1 LIGFIKISGLFCY
14 PFSTPFSE
22 KGIFANKNKKM
33 LKRLISFLFIF
44 TLCFSVK
51 VSGQNALK
59 FEHITVN
66 EGLAHSDAMAVLRDH
81 NGFVWIGTNKGIDR
95 YDGYEIKNYS
105 LPNRNINGQYT
116 NRILNLH
123 SGKNKRFW
131 VVPEAQGVYY
141 FDEETDGFKS
151 LAEKSTN
158 QKNTDLL
165 NSLTARSIC
174 ETPNGDLIIGTSLH
188 GVFCVTFNKK
198 GAIEKIQNL
207 SLTAGNANT
216 LVFSIMAE
224 KNGKIWIGTVGNGL
238 WTMEK
243 SGDSYFAK
251 PFKEFPDKIIRGI
264 IQDRESTIWVASESS
279 IVKISKASGQYNLN
293 YIDRKFPNITT
304 LFEDTYRRVWV
315 GTRNGLFLIDPTSD
329 KAAPHIEHF
338 IPDSKDPASINYH
351 LIHQI
356 TQDNFNNL
364 WIAASAGG
372 LNKVNLVPKPFFNL
386 QKEVGGLPNDYTN
399 SICMDKDE
407 DVVWIGT
414 RNGFSRFE
422 INTKKI
428 TSFLEVKNLQTT
440 PNVDV
445 SSLYDDGNGT
455 LWITTRTHGIY
466 LLNKK
471 SFALKKLGET
481 PGQKEWKYAEP
492 ISVCSDANGLIWVAC
507 FYDGI
512 RVFDKAGNFKY
523 SFTKEN
529 SVLSSAKLTFLLEDK
544 EKNAIW
550 LSTRDV
556 GVLRLKLIND
566 KLVLDKQFSFKPDGL
581 KTNYIWQLTKARDGG
596 IWVGTIGGGLNK
608 ILKDDKTVQRFDKW
622 LPETDVESILEDSK
636 GMLWVGGNGI
646 FKFNPQQKTY
656 LHFDVAD
663 GLQSNSFKVASA
675 AKDRSG
681 NLYFGGINGVTYFNP
696 LKVTTNPHPPVM
708 QITQVR
714 KLTYALSPDGKTV
727 PGSVI
732 AGPFSDKSEIRIKDS
747 ENDFSVEFVG
757 LNFINP
763 GKQHYEYKLD
773 GYHENWVQLPQGQR
787 MMTFS
792 GLPAGKYTFRVKAD
806 NGDGV
811 WTETPAAL
819 RFVILP
825 PWYKTWWAYTFYAL
839 LIAAAIYWYKT
850 TRNRQR
856 ELKNKIALEQME
868 KVKQQELADLKMNF
882 FTNVSHELRTP
893 LTLIMSPSADL
904 IREVEPNSEAK
915 QKAELV
921 HKQAGKLLDLVNQLM
936 DFRKVESGNMTL
948 NLQTANIIPFINEIF
963 FIFRIKAEEKGI
975 NYTINTPDSSIVMN
989 FDPEKL
995 EIVLTNLLSNAF
1007 KYTESGGSVEV
1018 DVRTIG
1024 SLNQLAISS
1033 NGKLQTNYLRIN
1045 IKDTGSGIHEDE
1057 LPQIFEPFYQALK
1070 SRNKKVVGTG
1080 IGLSLVKEFI
1090 TKHKGE
1096 VDVSSAVNEGS
1107 LFSIKLPFE
1116 RIETQYSEIVDRASE
1131 SVDSPAVFV
1140 PNNLTFESK
1149 ILIVEDNNDLREY
1162 LVSLFQHHFETHA
1175 AANGKEGLQ
1184 LLSQIMPDVILSD
1197 VMMPELNGLELCEKV
1212 KTNPKTAHIPVILL
1226 TARATA
1232 VNELEGLESGADD
1245 YIVKPFNPQ
1254 LLLTKV
1260 QSVIENRKKA
1270 QEYFHKQILV
1280 EPSKAVIPDADK
1292 TFIENTMKIIEDNLT
1307 NEQFSVQSLVRDSGM
1322 SQSAFYRK
1330 LKVLTGQSV
1339 IEFIKDVR
1347 LKRAAQ
1353 LLSTKQYRVSEVAF
1367 MVGMEDLKN
1376 FRNSFQ
1382 KLYGVPPS
1390 EYGKK

>member
-1 LIGFIKISGLFCY
+1 
-14 PFSTPFSE
+14 
-22 KGIFANKNKKM
+22 M
-33 LKRLISFLFIF
+33 LRRLILLITYTFCFFLQA
-44 TLCFSVK
+44 LS
-51 VSGQNALK
+51 QNAFK

-66 EGLAHSDAMAVLRDH
+66 EGLAHSDAMAVLSDH
-81 NGFVWIGTNKGIDR
+81 NGFVWVGTNKGIDR
-95 YDGYEIKNYS
+95 YDGYEIKNYT
-105 LPNRNINGQYT
+105 LPNPNNNVQFT

-123 SGKNKRFW
+123 PGKNGSFW
-131 VVPEAQGVYY
+131 VVPEALGVYY
-141 FDEETDGFKS
+141 FHQESDSFKS
-151 LAEKSTN
+151 LSEKA
-158 QKNTDLL
+158 TDPNDAKLL
-165 NSLTARSIC
+165 HSLIARSIC
-174 ETPNGDLIIGTSLH
+174 QTPDGDLIIGTSLQ
-188 GVFCVTFNKK
+188 GVFCVSFNKN
-198 GAIEKIQNL
+198 GSISKIQKL
-207 SLTAGNANT
+207 SLTSGNSNA
-216 LVFSIMAE
+216 LIFSIMAE
-224 KNGKIWIGTVGNGL
+224 KNGKIWIGTVGDGL
-238 WTMEK
+238 WTAEK
-243 SGDSYFAK
+243 NGNVYTAK
-251 PFKEFPDKIIRGI
+251 PFQAFPDKIIRGI
-264 IQDRESTIWVASESS
+264 IQTQESGILVASEST
-279 IVKISKASGQYNLN
+279 IVKINKVSDKYSLN
-293 YIDRKFPNITT
+293 YIPREFPNITT
-304 LFEDTYRRVWV
+304 LFEDSYRRVWV
-315 GTRNGLFLIDPTSD
+315 GSRNGLFLIDNIHS
-329 KAAPHIEHF
+329 ASIEHF
-338 IPDSKDPASINYH
+338 IPDSKDPFSINYH

-356 TQDNFNNL
+356 TQDKFNNL

-386 QKEVGGLPNDYTN
+386 HKQTGGLPNDYTN
-399 SICMDKDE
+399 AICMDKDE

-422 INTKKI
+422 INTKK
-428 TSFLEVKNLQTT
+428 TRSFLEVKNLQTT

-471 SFALKKLGET
+471 TFSLKKLNET

-492 ISVCSDANGLIWVAC
+492 ISVCSDSNGLIWVAC

-512 RVFDKAGNFKY
+512 RIFDQLGNFKY

-529 SVLSSAKLTFLLEDK
+529 SILPSAKLTFLVQDK
-544 EKNAIW
+544 EREAIW
-550 LSTRDV
+550 LSTRDN
-556 GVLRLKLIND
+556 GVLRLKLVND
-566 KLVLDKQFSFKPDGL
+566 QLVLDKQFSFKPNGL
-581 KTNYIWQLTKARDGG
+581 KTNYIWQLTKANDGG

-608 ILKDDKTVQRFDKW
+608 ILNDDKTVERYHQW
-622 LPETDVESILEDSK
+622 LPETDVESIQEDSE
-636 GMLWVGGNGI
+636 GMLWIGGNGI
-646 FKFNPQQKTY
+646 FKFDPIQKTY
-656 LHFDVAD
+656 IHFDVAD
-663 GLQSNSFKVASA
+663 GLQSNSFKVAST

-696 LKVTTNPHPPVM
+696 LKVSTNPHPPVM

-714 KLTYALSPDGKTV
+714 KLTYALSPDGKTL
-727 PGSVI
+727 PGSII
-732 AGPFSDKSEIRIKDS
+732 AGPFSEKSEIQIKDS

-792 GLPAGKYTFRVKAD
+792 GLPAGKYTFSVKAD
-806 NGDGV
+806 NGDGI
-811 WTETPAAL
+811 WAEKPATL

-825 PWYKTWWAYTFYAL
+825 PWYKTWWAYTVYGL
-839 LIAAAIYWYKT
+839 LITAAAYWYKT

-868 KVKQQELADLKMNF
+868 KVKHQELADLKMNF
-882 FTNVSHELRTP
+882 FTNISHELRTP

-904 IREVEPNSEAK
+904 IREVEPHSEAK
-915 QKAELV
+915 QKAELI
-921 HKQAGKLLDLVNQLM
+921 HNQAGKLLDLVNQLM

-963 FIFRIKAEEKGI
+963 YIFKIKADEQGI
-975 NYTINTPDSSIVMN
+975 NYSIKTPDAAIIMN

-995 EIVLTNLLSNAF
+995 EIVLINLLSNAF
-1007 KYTESGGSVEV
+1007 KYTERGGSVEV
-1018 DVRTIG
+1018 EVKTIG
-1024 SLNQLAISS
+1024 SLNQLAINS
-1033 NGKLQTNYLRIN
+1033 NGKLQTNFLRID
-1045 IKDTGSGIHEDE
+1045 IKDSGSGIHEDE
-1057 LPQIFEPFYQALK
+1057 IEQIFEPFYQALK
-1070 SRNKKVVGTG
+1070 SRNKKAVGTG

-1096 VDVSSAVNEGS
+1096 VEVSSVVNEGS
-1107 LFSIKLPFE
+1107 MFSLKLPFE
-1116 RIETQYSEIVDRASE
+1116 RIETAYSEIVNRNTE
-1131 SVDSPAVFV
+1131 PLDSKTVFV
-1140 PNNLTFESK
+1140 HNTLTNESK
-1149 ILIVEDNNDLREY
+1149 ILIVEDNNELREY
-1162 LVSLFQHHFETHA
+1162 LVSLFHHHYETHA
-1175 AANGKEGLQ
+1175 ATNGKEALS

-1197 VMMPELNGLELCEKV
+1197 VMMPEINGLELCEKV

-1226 TARATA
+1226 TARAAA

-1260 QSVIENRKKA
+1260 QSTLENRKKA

-1280 EPSKAVIPDADK
+1280 EPSKAIIPDADK
-1292 TFIENTMKIIEDNLT
+1292 VFIETTMKIIEDNLT
-1307 NEQFSVQSLVRDSGM
+1307 NEQFNVQVLVKESNM

-1353 LLSTKQYRVSEVAF
+1353 LLATKQYRVAEVAS

-1382 KLYGVPPS
+1382 KLYGVSPS
-1390 EYGKK
+1390 EYGKKNQEC